1 MPDLDGLTLLAG
13 LAAYG
18 TYHHVL
24 THNLAF
30 GAAVTAVS
38 AVWVPWRARE
48 LALVFVAF
56 CSHLIGDF
64 FGSGPGWG
72 LQPFLPFSDRFF
84 LFAHAWELA
93 GWQNTLI
100 TVVAIALALVIAV
113 RCGHT
118 PLECGSPSAD
128 RATVAAL
135 RARFGAPS
143 LAHRGEDG
151 PRGGGRPLDEAT
163 PRPREGRR

>member
-1 MPDLDGLTLLAG
+1 VPDLDGLSLLAG

-30 GAAVTAVS
+30 GGLVTAVS
-38 AVWVPWRARE
+38 AIWIPRRARE
-48 LALVFVAF
+48 LALVFAAF
-56 CSHLIGDF
+56 CSHLVGDY

-93 GWQNTLI
+93 GWQNFTITLGAI
-100 TVVAIALALVIAV
+100 TVSLVIAV
-113 RCGHT
+113 RAGRT
-118 PLECGSPSAD
+118 PLELFHAPTD
-128 RATVAAL
+128 RAIVEAL
-135 RARFGAPS
+135 RARF
-143 LAHRGEDG
+143 HTVHVRD
-151 PRGGGRPLDEAT
+151 
-163 PRPREGRR
+163 